1 MPSAIVPIFSS
12 SGSAFGPVLIF
23 SRSCIFV
30 LLAGISVRVPR
41 LFLPAA
47 PPIYGA

>member
-1 MPSAIVPIFSS
+1 
-12 SGSAFGPVLIF
+12 
-23 SRSCIFV
+23 V